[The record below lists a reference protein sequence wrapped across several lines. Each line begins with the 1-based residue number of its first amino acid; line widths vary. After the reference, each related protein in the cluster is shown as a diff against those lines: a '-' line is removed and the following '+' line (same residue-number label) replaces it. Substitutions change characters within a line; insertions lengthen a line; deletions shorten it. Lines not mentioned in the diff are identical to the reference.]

1 MANIRDRSL
10 PEGINLKQTLGSK
23 RIDLHYAKLNIPRR
37 WTWDRFELLCSVL
50 RVTHRE
56 MASVLCLPPH
66 AIKHAYFANCF
77 SGPAA
82 LLLTLIE
89 ANVMKGIT
97 DTIENPLAS
106 LSSPDDRPQD
116 S

>member
-1 MANIRDRSL
+1 MADIRDRSL
-10 PEGINLKQTLGSK
+10 PADLNLKQTLGSK

-37 WTWDRFELLCSVL
+37 WTWNRFNLLCSVL

-56 MASVLCLPPH
+56 MASVLCLPPT
-66 AIKHAYFANCF
+66 AIRTAYFANSF

-89 ANVMKGIT
+89 ADVMKGIT
-97 DTIENPLAS
+97 DTIDNPLAS
-106 LSSPDDRPQD
+106 LPSDDRPQD